1 MYQSNDYYRINGW
14 LLAPAAYLI
23 MTLIAAS
30 LMLLLYMMTFIHKN
44 EAIHQISG
52 GFTTL
57 WYTSVL
63 TTAIMWCFTVWVLKL
78 LFIRSKR
85 FPRIFII
92 WLMISV
98 LIAVKTFAFSPIS
111 DEMAIRSL
119 LWPLLAAAAF
129 VPYIKR
135 SRRVKMTFT
144 QDR

>member
-30 LMLLLYMMTFIHKN
+30 LMLLLYLITLIYRN
-44 EAIHQISG
+44 EAVHQVDG
-52 GFTTL
+52 NFTTM
-57 WYTSVL
+57 WYISVL
-63 TTAIMWCFTVWVLKL
+63 TTAMMWCFTLWVLKL
-78 LFIRSKR
+78 LFIRSKQ

-92 WLMISV
+92 WLMVSV
-98 LIAVKTFAFSPIS
+98 LIAIKTFSFSPIS

-119 LWPLLAAAAF
+119 LWPLLAAAVF

-135 SRRVKMTFT
+135 SHRVKMTFT

>member
-30 LMLLLYMMTFIHKN
+30 LMLVLYIMTFIQQS
-44 EAIHQISG
+44 ELIHQVSEN
-52 GFTTL
+52 FTSM
-57 WYTSVL
+57 WYISVL
-63 TTAIMWCFTVWVLKL
+63 TTAIMWCFTVWILKL

-85 FPRIFII
+85 FPRMFII
-92 WLMISV
+92 WLMLSI
-98 LIAVKTFAFSPIS
+98 LIAIKTFAFSPIA
-111 DEMAIRSL
+111 DEMAVRAL
-119 LWPLLAAAAF
+119 LWPLLAAAVF

-135 SRRVKMTFT
+135 SYRVKMTFT

>member
-30 LMLLLYMMTFIHKN
+30 FMLLLYTMMFTHKN

-52 GFTTL
+52 SFTAL

-78 LFIRSKR
+78 LFTRSKQ

-92 WLMISV
+92 WLMVSV
-98 LIAVKTFAFSPIS
+98 LIAIKTFAFSPIS

-119 LWPLLAAAAF
+119 LWSLLAAAVF
-129 VPYIKR
+129 TPYIKR
-135 SRRVKMTFT
+135 SHRVKMTFT

>member
-1 MYQSNDYYRINGW
+1 MYQSNDYHRINGW

-23 MTLIAAS
+23 MTLIATS

-44 EAIHQISG
+44 ETIHQIG
-52 GFTTL
+52 GSFTML

-63 TTAIMWCFTVWVLKL
+63 TTVIMWCFTVWVLKL

-92 WLMISV
+92 WLMVCV
-98 LIAVKTFAFSPIS
+98 LIAIKTFAFSPVS

-119 LWPLLAAAAF
+119 LWPLLAAAVF

-135 SRRVKMTFT
+135 SHRVKMTFT

>member
-30 LMLLLYMMTFIHKN
+30 LMLLLYIMTFIHKN
-44 EAIHQISG
+44 GAIHQIG
-52 GFTTL
+52 GNFTAL

-92 WLMISV
+92 WLMVSV
-98 LIAVKTFAFSPIS
+98 LIAIKTFAFSPIS

-119 LWPLLAAAAF
+119 LWPLLATAVF
-129 VPYIKR
+129 IPYIKR
-135 SRRVKMTFT
+135 AHRVKMTFT

>member
-30 LMLLLYMMTFIHKN
+30 SMLVLYVITFFQQGN
-44 EAIHQISG
+44 VIHQTG
-52 GFTTL
+52 GNFTIL
-57 WYTSVL
+57 WYISVL
-63 TTAIMWCFTVWVLKL
+63 TTAIMWCFTFWVLKL

-92 WLMISV
+92 WLTLSV
-98 LIAVKTFAFSPIS
+98 LIAIKTFAFSPIP

-119 LWPLLAAAAF
+119 LWPLLAAAVF

-135 SRRVKMTFT
+135 SYRVKMTFT

>member
-14 LLAPAAYLI
+14 LLAPAAYLL

-30 LMLLLYMMTFIHKN
+30 LMLLLYIMTFIHKN
-44 EAIHQISG
+44 EAINQIG
-52 GFTTL
+52 GNFTAL

-63 TTAIMWCFTVWVLKL
+63 TTIMMWCFTVWVLKL
-78 LFIRSKR
+78 LFIRSRR

-92 WLMISV
+92 WLMVSV
-98 LIAVKTFAFSPIS
+98 LIAIKTFAFSPIS

-119 LWPLLAAAAF
+119 LWSLLAAAVF
-129 VPYIKR
+129 IPYIKR
-135 SRRVKMTFT
+135 SHRVKMTFT

>member
-30 LMLLLYMMTFIHKN
+30 LMLVLYAMMFIYKN
-44 EAIHQISG
+44 QAIHQFDDS
-52 GFTTL
+52 FTL
-57 WYTSVL
+57 MWYLSVL
-63 TTAIMWCFTVWVLKL
+63 TTTMMWCFTVWVLRL

-92 WLMISV
+92 WLMVSV
-98 LIAVKTFAFSPIS
+98 LIAIKTFAFSPIT

-119 LWPLLAAAAF
+119 LWPLLAAAIF
-129 VPYIKR
+129 VPYIQR
-135 SRRVKMTFT
+135 SHRVKMTFT

>member
-30 LMLLLYMMTFIHKN
+30 LMLLLYTMTFIHKN

-52 GFTTL
+52 SFTTL
-57 WYTSVL
+57 WYISVL
-63 TTAIMWCFTVWVLKL
+63 TTAIMWCLTAWVLKL

-92 WLMISV
+92 WLMLSV
-98 LIAVKTFAFSPIS
+98 LIAIKTFAFSPIS

-119 LWPLLAAAAF
+119 LWPLLAAAVFA
-129 VPYIKR
+129 PYIKR
-135 SRRVKMTFT
+135 SHRVKMTFT

>member
-23 MTLIAAS
+23 MTFIAAS
-30 LMLLLYMMTFIHKN
+30 LMLLLYAMMFIHKN
-44 EAIHQISG
+44 EAIHQVAG
-52 GFTTL
+52 NFTTM
-57 WYTSVL
+57 WYLSVL
-63 TTAIMWCFTVWVLKL
+63 TSAIMWCFTVWVLQL

-92 WLMISV
+92 WLMVSV
-98 LIAVKTFAFSPIS
+98 LIAIKTFAFSPIN
-111 DEMAIRSL
+111 DEMAIRTL
-119 LWPLLAAAAF
+119 LWPLLAAAVF

-135 SRRVKMTFT
+135 SHRVKMTFT

>member
-30 LMLLLYMMTFIHKN
+30 SMLVLYAIAFFQQSTV
-44 EAIHQISG
+44 IHQVG
-52 GFTTL
+52 GNFTIL
-57 WYTSVL
+57 WYISVL
-63 TTAIMWCFTVWVLKL
+63 TTAIMWCFTFWVLKL

-92 WLMISV
+92 WLTLSV
-98 LIAVKTFAFSPIS
+98 LIAIKTFAFSPIP
-111 DEMAIRSL
+111 DEIAIRSL
-119 LWPLLAAAAF
+119 LWPLLAAAVF

-135 SRRVKMTFT
+135 SYRVKMTFT

>member
-23 MTLIAAS
+23 MTLISAS
-30 LMLLLYMMTFIHKN
+30 LMLLLYTMMFIQKN
-44 EAIHQISG
+44 EVIHQVDGS
-52 GFTTL
+52 FTTM
-57 WYTSVL
+57 WYTSVF
-63 TTAIMWCFTVWVLKL
+63 TTAIMWCFTAWTLKL

-92 WLMISV
+92 WLMISI
-98 LIAVKTFAFSPIS
+98 LIAIKSFAFSPIT

-119 LWPLLAAAAF
+119 LWPLLAAAVF

-135 SRRVKMTFT
+135 SHRVKMTFT

>member
-30 LMLLLYMMTFIHKN
+30 SMLVLYAIIFFQQGTV
-44 EAIHQISG
+44 IHQTG
-52 GFTTL
+52 GNFTIL
-57 WYTSVL
+57 WYISVL
-63 TTAIMWCFTVWVLKL
+63 TTSIMWCFTFWVLKL

-92 WLMISV
+92 WLTLSV
-98 LIAVKTFAFSPIS
+98 LIAIKTFAFSPIP
-111 DEMAIRSL
+111 DEIAIRSL
-119 LWPLLAAAAF
+119 LWPLLAAAVF

-135 SRRVKMTFT
+135 SYRVKMTFT

>member
-30 LMLLLYMMTFIHKN
+30 LMLLLYVMTFIHKN
-44 EAIHQISG
+44 EAIHQIG
-52 GFTTL
+52 GNFTAL

-63 TTAIMWCFTVWVLKL
+63 TTAMMWFFTVWVLKL
-78 LFIRSKR
+78 LFIRSRR
-85 FPRIFII
+85 FPRSFII
-92 WLMISV
+92 WLMVSV
-98 LIAVKTFAFSPIS
+98 LIAIKAFAFSPIS

-119 LWPLLAAAAF
+119 LWPLLAAAVF
-129 VPYIKR
+129 IPYMKR
-135 SRRVKMTFT
+135 SHRVKMTFT